1 MIVIASLAQLIDWG
15 RQSDSMDLHK
25 LTTRSSDSDSD
36 SDKLR
41 LTLLAGKTSFIV
53 VVVVSTLY
61 SLYSINIL
69 LFLIFF
75 LTSCIHQSCIL
86 YLRSCMHSI

>member
-15 RQSDSMDLHK
+15 RQSDSMDLDK

-36 SDKLR
+36 SDR

-53 VVVVSTLY
+53 VVVVST
-61 SLYSINIL
+61 LYSINIL

-86 YLRSCMHSI
+86 YLRSCMHSMTV

>member
-15 RQSDSMDLHK
+15 RQSDSMDLHNK

-36 SDKLR
+36 SDR

-86 YLRSCMHSI
+86 YLRSCMHSA